1 MTALDEARKRYARI
15 IAAAPGVDDER
26 VRAAFAAV
34 RREAFLGAGPWLFLT
49 GEGYVESESSDP
61 ALVYEDVVVAL
72 LSEKRINNGQPTL
85 HARCLSAARIRPGDR
100 VLHVGCGSG
109 YYTAILS
116 ELVGSGGEV
125 EAWDI
130 EPTLAAAASSNLA
143 ARPGVRVAL
152 RDATAS
158 PIPRRDL
165 IYVCAGCTH
174 PIRAWAEALSEGGR
188 LLFPLTPGWD
198 HGGMLM
204 VTRRAG
210 RFDAELVCR
219 CSFIPCIG
227 GSNSAEASILRTAL
241 SERSPEGVSSLHFG
255 DAPGRPGVWLEG
267 DGWWLASTRPAA
279 VQ

>member
-26 VRAAFAAV
+26 VSAAFAAV
-34 RREAFLGAGPWLFLT
+34 PREPFVGAGPWLFLADD
-49 GEGYVESESSDP
+49 GYVESESSDP
-61 ALVYEDVVVAL
+61 ALIHEDVVVAL
-72 LSEKRINNGQPTL
+72 LPGKRINNGQPTL
-85 HARCLSAARIRPGDR
+85 HARCLSAARVRPGER
-100 VLHVGCGSG
+100 VLHIGCGSG

-116 ELVGSGGEV
+116 ELVGPEGEV
-125 EAWDI
+125 CAWDV
-130 EPTLAAAASSNLA
+130 EPSLVATASASLNG
-143 ARPGVRVAL
+143 RPGVHVAL

-165 IYVCAGCTH
+165 IYACAGCTH
-174 PIRAWAEALSEGGR
+174 PIRAWAEALSDGGR

-210 RFDAELVCR
+210 QFDAEFICR

-227 GSNSAEASILRTAL
+227 GSSPAEASVLRTAL
-241 SERSPEGVSSLHFG
+241 SDRSLESVSSLHFG
-255 DAPGRPGVWLEG
+255 DARGRPGVWLEG
-267 DGWWLASTRPAA
+267 DGWWLSSARPAA